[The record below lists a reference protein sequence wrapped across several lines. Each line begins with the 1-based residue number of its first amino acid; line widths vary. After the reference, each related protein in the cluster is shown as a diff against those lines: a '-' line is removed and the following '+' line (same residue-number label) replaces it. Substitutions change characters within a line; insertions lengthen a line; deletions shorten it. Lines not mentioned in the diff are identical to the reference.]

1 MERIL
6 LLDLDNTLI
15 HTSKLPS
22 KVPGRSHPMIL
33 SGQEYYVHIRPYA
46 IDLMREAMQH
56 GLTLGVWSAG
66 YITYVDRIVRILQ
79 DVCESRGFTL
89 KLRIV
94 VSLDHDREI
103 WVRHVDLEN
112 MDKSFSIP
120 SRVVQSHI
128 LVPRTDPVKG
138 FHIKS
143 VPDLAKVHPYLQGKQ
158 CSVLLLDDRPHD
170 SKHTLLVF
178 PFYSDKSFDLELL
191 FLKHVLFSN
200 MTALWHVRALN
211 KSKDLHTS
219 W

>member
-22 KVPGRSHPMIL
+22 RVPGRSHPMIL
-33 SGQEYYVHIRPYA
+33 DGQRYYVHIRPYA
-46 IDLMREAMQH
+46 IDLMQEAVQY

-66 YITYVDRIVRILQ
+66 YITYVDRIVRILK
-79 DVCESRGFTL
+79 DVCELRGFTL
-89 KLRIV
+89 DLRIV

-112 MDKSFSIP
+112 MKKSFAIP

-128 LVPRTDPVKG
+128 LVPQTNPKKG

-143 VPDLAKVHPYLQGKQ
+143 VPDLAKVHPYLRDKQ

-170 SKHTLLVF
+170 LKHTLLVC
-178 PFYSDKSFDLELL
+178 PFYSNNSFDLELL

-200 MTALWHVRALN
+200 MTTLWRVRALDG
-211 KSKDLHTS
+211 SKDSLTS
-219 W
+219 R